1 MELIKADTGL
11 GDLDLA
17 DIYNAHHGTTVPG
30 PLKDKYVPGLRAAL
44 AAVSNEKRRG
54 VRGE

>member
-11 GDLDLA
+11 GDLELA
-17 DIYNAHHGTTVPG
+17 DLYNAHHRTMVPG
-30 PLKDKYVPGLRAAL
+30 PLKERHLSGLRAAL

-54 VRGE
+54 VRGD

>member
-11 GDLDLA
+11 GDLELA
-17 DIYNAHHGTTVPG
+17 DVYNEYHRTKVPG
-30 PLKDKYVPGLRAAL
+30 PLKERHLAGLRVAL